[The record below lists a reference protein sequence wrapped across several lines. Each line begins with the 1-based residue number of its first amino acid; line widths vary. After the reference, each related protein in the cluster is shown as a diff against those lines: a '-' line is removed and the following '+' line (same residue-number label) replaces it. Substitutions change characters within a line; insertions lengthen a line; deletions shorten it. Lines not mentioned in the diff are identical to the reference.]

1 MTPITA
7 AKKQSYFSLIDLT
20 LISLLVGYQKGIW
33 SVKNLAPSVPKV
45 FFERPVRDQA

>member
-20 LISLLVGYQKGIW
+20 LLVGYQKGIW